1 MSEAHLIV
9 TTREL
14 SDPVELLAY
23 ADSRDPLVWLRGERG
38 AVGVGEVLRLESSG
52 PSRFEDLNRRWRAI
66 CGRAEITDRVQLPGS
81 GLVAFGAITFAANSR
96 AKSVLTVPRFTL
108 QRHDDRWF
116 LSRVRTAAE
125 PAHAFERE
133 SGFISAAQLSDFGLS
148 PRDLAGSWQ
157 PAEPLAG
164 GSATAAPGGF
174 GAGFGGGPGGFG
186 GGPGGFGGGAGGD
199 VPGAP
204 ADESSKYFESASHL
218 LELLNTREI
227 SKIVLAR
234 RQRHTIPADA
244 DLRIP
249 ISRLADS
256 YRDCWT
262 FSVDGLIGAS
272 PETLI
277 RVVAGNASARVLA
290 GTASRGADPQ
300 ADAAARSL
308 LETSPLITEEH
319 RFAAQS
325 VIAAL
330 DPLVENLRTGRDPLV
345 IALPNVWHRAT
356 DITAQVSNS
365 ISSLDLVA
373 AMHPTA
379 AVAGTPTAQAVA
391 LIAASEGFDRERYAG
406 AVGWIDAAGDGEWAL
421 ALRCAQVSA
430 AASSTATSSTT
441 SESPAPAGQGVRRVT
456 AWAGGGLVAGAD
468 LAGEFTETVIKFRP
482 IRDAFDRPL

>member
-14 SDPVELLAY
+14 SEPVELLAY
-23 ADSRDPLVWLRGERG
+23 ADSRDPLVWLRSERG
-38 AVGVGEVLRLESSG
+38 AVGVGEALRLESSG

-116 LSRVRTAAE
+116 LTRVRTAAE

-133 SGFISAAQLSDFGLS
+133 SGFISPAQLSDFGLS

-157 PAEPLAG
+157 PATPLAG
-164 GSATAAPGGF
+164 GSVGPAPGGF
-174 GAGFGGGPGGFG
+174 GTGSGA
-186 GGPGGFGGGAGGD
+186 GAGGD
-199 VPGAP
+199 VPGSP
-204 ADESSKYFESASHL
+204 ADESSKYFQSASHL

-249 ISRLADS
+249 VSRLADS

-277 RVVAGNASARVLA
+277 RVIAGNASARVLA

-330 DPLVENLRTGRDPLV
+330 DPLVENLQTGPDPLV

-430 AASSTATSSTT
+430 VPAAVDPATSAVATSTATSAAATPGSA
-441 SESPAPAGQGVRRVT
+441 SAAGQGVRRVT